1 MLNEIIVILI
11 EILLYFLVGLVALF
25 VGRKVLDWITPYDLN
40 HQTAEVDNLAVGLTQ
55 AGFYLA
61 LAIIIHASISGEVD
75 YELFPFIDKEEP
87 TRFMILIAELITT
100 VVYVLIGLVFLSYGR
115 RALNWLTPFDLD
127 KEIETDRNV
136 GVGALEAAFY
146 VSIGIIIHGIIA

>member
-11 EILLYFLVGLVALF
+11 EILLYFLVSLVALF

-75 YELFPFIDKEEP
+75 YELFPFIDHEEP
-87 TRFMILIAELITT
+87 TRFMILIAELIST

-127 KEIETDRNV
+127 KEIETDQNV

>member
-11 EILLYFLVGLVALF
+11 EILLYFLVSLVALF

-40 HQTAEVDNLAVGLTQ
+40 HQTAKVDNLAVGLTQ

-75 YELFPFIDKEEP
+75 YQLFPFIDPEEP

>member
-11 EILLYFLVGLVALF
+11 EILLYFLVSLVALF
-25 VGRKVLDWITPYDLN
+25 IGRKVLDWITPYDLN

-75 YELFPFIDKEEP
+75 YELFPFIDQEEP
-87 TRFMILIAELITT
+87 TRFMILIAELIST

>member
-11 EILLYFLVGLVALF
+11 EILLYFLVCLVALF

-75 YELFPFIDKEEP
+75 YELFPFIDPEEP
-87 TRFMILIAELITT
+87 TRFMILIAELIST

-127 KEIETDRNV
+127 KEIETDRNI

>member
-11 EILLYFLVGLVALF
+11 EILLYFLICLVALF

-75 YELFPFIDKEEP
+75 YELFPFIDPEEP

>member
-11 EILLYFLVGLVALF
+11 EILLYFLVSLVALF

-75 YELFPFIDKEEP
+75 YELFPFINPEEP
-87 TRFMILIAELITT
+87 TRFMILIAELIST
-100 VVYVLIGLVFLSYGR
+100 VVYVLIGLIFLSYGR

-127 KEIETDRNV
+127 KEIETDGNV
-136 GVGALEAAFY
+136 GVGALEAAYY

>member
-11 EILLYFLVGLVALF
+11 EILLYFLVCLVALF

-75 YELFPFIDKEEP
+75 YELFPFIDPEEP

>member
-11 EILLYFLVGLVALF
+11 EILLYFLVCLIALF

-55 AGFYLA
+55 AGFYLS

-75 YELFPFIDKEEP
+75 YELFPFIDPEEP

>member
-11 EILLYFLVGLVALF
+11 EILLYFLVSLVALF

-61 LAIIIHASISGEVD
+61 LAVIIHASISGEVD
-75 YELFPFIDKEEP
+75 YELFPFIDPEEP
-87 TRFMILIAELITT
+87 TRFMILIAELIST

>member
-11 EILLYFLVGLVALF
+11 EILLYFLVSLVALF

-75 YELFPFIDKEEP
+75 YELFPFIDPEEP

>member
-11 EILLYFLVGLVALF
+11 EILLYFLVSLVALF

-75 YELFPFIDKEEP
+75 YELFPFINPEEP
-87 TRFMILIAELITT
+87 TRFMILIAELIST
-100 VVYVLIGLVFLSYGR
+100 VVNVLIGLLFFSYGR

-127 KEIETDRNV
+127 KEIEIDRNV

-146 VSIGIIIHGIIA
+146 VSIGIIIHGIIG

>member
-11 EILLYFLVGLVALF
+11 EILLYFLVCLVALF

-75 YELFPFIDKEEP
+75 YELFPFIDPEEP
-87 TRFMILIAELITT
+87 TRFMILIAELIST

>member
-11 EILLYFLVGLVALF
+11 EILLYFLVSLVALF
-25 VGRKVLDWITPYDLN
+25 VGRKILDWITPYDLN

-75 YELFPFIDKEEP
+75 YELFPFIDPEEP

>member
-40 HQTAEVDNLAVGLTQ
+40 HQTAEADNLAVGLTQ

-61 LAIIIHASISGEVD
+61 LAIIIHASISGDVD
-75 YELFPFIDKEEP
+75 YELFPFIDSEKP
-87 TRFMILIAELITT
+87 TRFIILIAELITT

-115 RALNWLTPFDLD
+115 RALNWLTPFDMD

>member
-11 EILLYFLVGLVALF
+11 EILLYFLVCLVALF

-75 YELFPFIDKEEP
+75 YELFPFIDPEEP
-87 TRFMILIAELITT
+87 TRFMILIAELIST

-146 VSIGIIIHGIIA
+146 VSVGIIIHGIIA

>member
-11 EILLYFLVGLVALF
+11 EILLYFLVSLVALF
-25 VGRKVLDWITPYDLN
+25 IGRKVLDWITPYDLD

-55 AGFYLA
+55 AGFYVA
-61 LAIIIHASISGEVD
+61 LAIIIHASISGDVD
-75 YELFPFIDKEEP
+75 YELFPFIDQEEP
-87 TRFMILIAELITT
+87 TRFMILIAELIST
-100 VVYVLIGLVFLSYGR
+100 VVNVLIGLLCFSYGR

-127 KEIETDRNV
+127 KEIEIDRNV

-146 VSIGIIIHGIIA
+146 VSIGIIIHGIIG

>member
-1 MLNEIIVILI
+1 MLNEFIVILI
-11 EILLYFLVGLVALF
+11 EMLLYFLVCLVALF

-75 YELFPFIDKEEP
+75 YELFPFIDPEEP
-87 TRFMILIAELITT
+87 TRFMILIAELIST

-127 KEIETDRNV
+127 KEIETDRNI
-136 GVGALEAAFY
+136 GVGALEAAYY

>member
-11 EILLYFLVGLVALF
+11 EILLYFLVSLVALF

-75 YELFPFIDKEEP
+75 YELFPFINPEEP
-87 TRFMILIAELITT
+87 TRFMILIAELIST

>member
-11 EILLYFLVGLVALF
+11 EILLYFLVSLVALF

-75 YELFPFIDKEEP
+75 YQLFPFIDPEEP

-127 KEIETDRNV
+127 KEIEIDRNV

-146 VSIGIIIHGIIA
+146 VSIGIIIHGIIG

>member
-11 EILLYFLVGLVALF
+11 EILLYFLVCLVALF

-55 AGFYLA
+55 AGYYLA

-75 YELFPFIDKEEP
+75 YQLFPFIDPEEP
-87 TRFMILIAELITT
+87 TRFMILIAELIST

>member
-25 VGRKVLDWITPYDLN
+25 VGRKVLDWITPYNLN

-75 YELFPFIDKEEP
+75 YELFPFIDAGQP

-115 RALNWLTPFDLD
+115 RALIWLTPFDLD
-127 KEIETDRNV
+127 KEIETDRNIA
-136 GVGALEAAFY
+136 VGALEAAFY
-146 VSIGIIIHGIIA
+146 VSVGIIIHGIIS

>member
-11 EILLYFLVGLVALF
+11 EILLYFLVCLIALF

-55 AGFYLA
+55 AGYYLA

-75 YELFPFIDKEEP
+75 YELFPFIDQENP
-87 TRFMILIAELITT
+87 TRFMILIAELIST

>member
-1 MLNEIIVILI
+1 ML
-11 EILLYFLVGLVALF
+11 F
-25 VGRKVLDWITPYDLN
+25 RS
-40 HQTAEVDNLAVGLTQ
+40 
-55 AGFYLA
+55 
-61 LAIIIHASISGEVD
+61 ASISGEVD
-75 YELFPFIDKEEP
+75 YELFPFIDQEDP
-87 TRFMILIAELITT
+87 TRFMILIAELIST

>member
-11 EILLYFLVGLVALF
+11 EILLYFLVSLVALF

-75 YELFPFIDKEEP
+75 YELFPFLDPEEP
-87 TRFMILIAELITT
+87 TRFMILIAELIST

>member
-11 EILLYFLVGLVALF
+11 EILLYFLVSIVALF

-75 YELFPFIDKEEP
+75 YELFPFIDQENP
-87 TRFMILIAELITT
+87 TRFMILIAELIST

>member
-11 EILLYFLVGLVALF
+11 EILLYFLVSLVALF

-55 AGFYLA
+55 AGFYLS

-75 YELFPFIDKEEP
+75 YELFPFIDPEEP
-87 TRFMILIAELITT
+87 TRFMILIAELIST

>member
-75 YELFPFIDKEEP
+75 YELFPFIDPEEP
-87 TRFMILIAELITT
+87 TRFMILIAELIST

>member
-11 EILLYFLVGLVALF
+11 EILLYFLVSLVALF
-25 VGRKVLDWITPYDLN
+25 LGRKVLDWITPYDLN

-75 YELFPFIDKEEP
+75 YELFPFIDQEEP
-87 TRFMILIAELITT
+87 TRFMILIAELIST

-136 GVGALEAAFY
+136 GVGALEAGFY

>member
-11 EILLYFLVGLVALF
+11 EILIYFLVSLVALF

-75 YELFPFIDKEEP
+75 YELFPFIDPEEP
-87 TRFMILIAELITT
+87 TRFMILIAELIST

>member
-11 EILLYFLVGLVALF
+11 EILLYFLVSLVALF

-75 YELFPFIDKEEP
+75 YELFPFIDQEDP
-87 TRFMILIAELITT
+87 TRFMILIAELIST

>member
-11 EILLYFLVGLVALF
+11 EILLYFLVSLVALF

-75 YELFPFIDKEEP
+75 YELFPFIDSEEP
-87 TRFMILIAELITT
+87 TRFLILIAELIST

>member
-11 EILLYFLVGLVALF
+11 EILIYFLVSLVALF

-75 YELFPFIDKEEP
+75 YELFPFIDPEEP

-136 GVGALEAAFY
+136 GVGALEAAFF

>member
-11 EILLYFLVGLVALF
+11 EILLYFLVCLIALF

-55 AGFYLA
+55 AGFYLS

-75 YELFPFIDKEEP
+75 YELFPFIDPEKP
-87 TRFMILIAELITT
+87 TRFMILIAELIST

>member
-11 EILLYFLVGLVALF
+11 EILLYFLVCLVALF

-75 YELFPFIDKEEP
+75 YELFPFIDPEEP

-136 GVGALEAAFY
+136 GVGVLEAAFY